1 MTATRR
7 YIRIEP
13 AHERVTPSDIISRLA
28 GLRKLKSG
36 WKVKYHPLKNA
47 PTFEFLALTQG
58 NQTPVR
64 FYLGVNDETLL
75 STIRSE
81 LTTAYPASYH
91 LSEEELTLPDEL
103 LGPST
108 ENTDTDEEDSPEPQ
122 SVDDA
127 RSELLNRT
135 PIAARWRGIGTRS
148 DDWMTPLTQY
158 SQLHAT
164 DQRTDSASAKAPLAT
179 AVERLSQA
187 SAPTV
192 LQVLFTRYADWE
204 KAANTRKENIQTKHD
219 GFVQSAKTSFNDML
233 RGYDEEEIRDRRRGR
248 DAPQIGENIRQS
260 PNATS
265 GGAASRQ
272 ALIDQKNPS
281 QTYLVNMRA
290 AGVPPADATETT
302 IGTVHSEVDA
312 LANAF
317 NHLGGAYYELDGSRL
332 AKGLTN
338 IRDPAKKE
346 LKRLLDRSFNIS
358 RQGRKRSQLILNADE
373 LANFVAVPSA
383 HTLTTEGAR
392 GTRGKERLR
401 QPLSLPAPEM
411 LDRLSAPGMAIGLP
425 LKDRNQPLD
434 DAVYAHISTLVTHY
448 IRAASTGSG
457 KSKSVQNDMLTLSE
471 HVGGPTVLLESKGD
485 AMVENYLKAHYA
497 KFGTLDNV
505 YHFDAPEMLPAFS
518 FFDIRP
524 KLAMGRRR
532 EDAIQ
537 DTVEHFHEVMRLILG
552 KETHDRAFVAN
563 EILTFLIK
571 ALFDKEY
578 GQDAFSLDT
587 LIEAVYQ
594 MRHERIIPEICAE
607 NAHIE
612 RALLQQCEL
621 DESQFQQ
628 SMGGAANRLNK
639 LVELEHLYQIFN
651 HVPEWD
657 DEAGEYTENVFDFRH
672 FLDEDVVILFD
683 IGELRTDSRN
693 ALTMVL
699 LSNLWDAAQGWSDEN
714 RTGEDKPVT
723 SDEKIAN
730 VIIEEAA
737 AVATSELVYEE
748 FLPQGRGFGVS
759 LGLIMQYPDQ
769 VNDHSRS
776 NRPYKEILN
785 NVKTKIIGN
794 IEVDDELAKSMAH
807 ENLSTQDLSKR
818 IQRLPSGE
826 WIVQLP
832 SPGFGKTD
840 PTTFSLA
847 PLPIPEGHPESD
859 EPLAGDAHHLFEE
872 MARPQVR
879 RRTQTECSI
888 HNRPSTIG
896 HGDARDTLAEMGG
909 EGEDTAGTD
918 GSQEHTPDAE
928 AADGGTPAETPFFGG
943 SDVSDATDTAADGE
957 VESDTEDTPA
967 SDRPSDDPDF
977 GRASMFGAPSSE
989 QSPAED
995 PPNSTSSE
1003 QTETGSRDERSSE
1016 GEAGTTDAGQEP
1028 RDTDDEA
1035 ERSSDATLSEHVRY
1049 NTETDC
1055 YVCDLCGTEYADAEK
1070 RRASACC
1077 QFASKDEVFV
1087 AARRAHKTTDSTSDL
1102 LDRLKKIAA
1111 HAEDYGIEI
1120 SIQEFVSLDVSAA
1133 APPTNGN
1140 EDESEDILETEHPQS
1155 SDDGTAT
1162 RFSDATTHVP
1172 DATLRAE
1179 GVMRDE
1185 AAFLELVLDA
1195 MNHQLDEYSL
1205 QESMTVLEEPFAD
1218 LDVEALI
1225 EKGFLEEHRSF
1236 RQKYYT
1242 VLPAGRRFLDRSLE
1256 AGPGVGDLGE
1266 KTPHKAGVVF
1276 LDAWLTQQED
1286 VARTEVYYQHWE
1298 DTVFDVAGF
1307 DTADDLIWVGEVETP
1322 SNNPEALIA
1331 DYEKLAS
1338 VDAAAVWAGEDKAF
1352 ILDAI
1357 ETLTDAG
1364 RVEFSLSSTQRRT
1377 ISSLRAAIGGYDDP
1391 GMTALHTFRSL
1402 EAEVFD

>member
-1 MTATRR
+1 MTVTRR

-13 AHERVTPSDIISRLA
+13 AHERVIPSDIISRLA

-36 WKVKYHPLKNA
+36 WKVKYLPQKNA
-47 PTFEFLALTQG
+47 PIFEFLALTQG

-64 FYLGVNDETLL
+64 FYLGVDDETLL

-81 LTTAYPASYH
+81 LTTAYPASYD
-91 LSEEELTLPDEL
+91 LSEEELTLPVEL

-108 ENTDTDEEDSPEPQ
+108 RDPDTDKDTVESQ
-122 SVDDA
+122 SIDDA
-127 RSELLNRT
+127 RSELVNRS
-135 PIAARWRGIGTRS
+135 PIAARWQGVATRT

-158 SQLHAT
+158 SQLHT
-164 DQRTDSASAKAPLAT
+164 TQNGDSTSAKAPLAT
-179 AVERLSQA
+179 AVERLANA

-204 KAANTRKENIQTKHD
+204 KAANTRKENIQTKRD
-219 GFVQSAKTSFNDML
+219 GFVQTTKTNLRDML

-248 DAPQIGENIRQS
+248 DAPQIGENIGQA

-281 QTYLVNMRA
+281 QTYLVNLRA
-290 AGVPPADATETT
+290 AGVPPAGADDST
-302 IGTVHSEVDA
+302 IGTVESDVDA

-317 NHLGGAYYELDGSRL
+317 NHLDGAYYELDGSRL
-332 AKGLTN
+332 TKGLTN
-338 IRDPAKKE
+338 IRDPARKE
-346 LKRLLDRSFNIS
+346 LKRLLDRSLNTS

-383 HTLTTEGAR
+383 HALTTEGAR
-392 GTRGKERLR
+392 GTRGKEQLR

-425 LKDRNQPLD
+425 LKDRSQPLD
-434 DAVYAHISTLVTHY
+434 DAIYVHRSTLVTHY

-457 KSKSVQNDMLTLSE
+457 KSKSVQNDLLTLSE

-485 AMVENYLKAHYA
+485 AMVDNYLKAHYA

-518 FFDIRP
+518 FFDIQP

-621 DESQFQQ
+621 DETQFQQ

-657 DEAGEYTENVFDFRH
+657 NEANEYTENVFDFRH
-672 FLDEDVVILFD
+672 FLDDDAVILFD
-683 IGELRTDSRN
+683 IGELRADSRN

-699 LSNLWDAAQGWSDEN
+699 LSNLWDAAQGWSDES
-714 RTGEDKPVT
+714 RTDEGEPVT

-794 IEVDDELAKSMAH
+794 IEVDDELAKSMGH

-826 WIVQLP
+826 WVVQLP
-832 SPGFGKTD
+832 SPGFGEND

-879 RRTQTECSI
+879 RRTQSECSI
-888 HNRPSTIG
+888 PDRPSTIG
-896 HGDARDTLAEMGG
+896 HDDARETLAKMGDA
-909 EGEDTAGTD
+909 DTAGTD
-918 GSQEHTPDAE
+918 GSQEHTAAAE
-928 AADGGTPAETPFFGG
+928 AVDGGTPAETPFFGG
-943 SDVSDATDTAADGE
+943 SDVSDATGTATDDKVPTGMG
-957 VESDTEDTPA
+957 DTPA
-967 SDRPSDDPDF
+967 RDRPSEEQDF
-977 GRASMFGAPSSE
+977 GGASMFGAPTTE
-989 QSPAED
+989 QSPSED

-1003 QTETGSRDERSSE
+1003 QTETGTQNGSSE
-1016 GEAGTTDAGQEP
+1016 GEAGTTDAGEET
-1028 RDTDDEA
+1028 TDANNTGDGPDNA
-1035 ERSSDATLSEHVRY
+1035 ALSEHVHY
-1049 NTETDC
+1049 DTGTDG
-1055 YVCDLCGTEYADAEK
+1055 YVCNLCGTEYTDAEK
-1070 RRASACC
+1070 RRASVCC

-1087 AARRAHKTTDSTSDL
+1087 AARRAHKSTDSTSDL
-1102 LDRLKKIAA
+1102 LDRFRKIAA

-1120 SIQEFVSLDVSAA
+1120 SFQEFASLDSSATES
-1133 APPTNGN
+1133 PTTTA
-1140 EDESEDILETEHPQS
+1140 DESGQPHESEPTLILDPRVS
-1155 SDDGTAT
+1155 G
-1162 RFSDATTHVP
+1162 RFSDATTDIP
-1172 DATLRAE
+1172 DETLRAE
-1179 GVMRDE
+1179 GVTRDE
-1185 AAFLELVLDA
+1185 AAFLGLVLDA
-1195 MNHQLDEYSL
+1195 MNHQVEEYSL
-1205 QESMTVLEEPFAD
+1205 LESMSVLEEPFSA
-1218 LDVEALI
+1218 LDI
-1225 EKGFLEEHRSF
+1225 ETLKEKDFIEEHRSF
-1236 RQKYYT
+1236 WQTYYT
-1242 VLPAGRRFLDRSLE
+1242 VLPAGRTFLDRSLDVN
-1256 AGPGVGDLGE
+1256 PGVGDLGE

-1276 LDAWLTQQED
+1276 LEAWVTQQED
-1286 VARTEVYYQHWE
+1286 VARTEVYYQPAE
-1298 DTVFDVAGF
+1298 NTVFDVAGF
-1307 DTADDLIWVGEVETP
+1307 TAADELIWVGEVETP
-1322 SNNPEALIA
+1322 SNNPEALLA
-1331 DYEKLAS
+1331 DYEKLAT
-1338 VDAAAVWAGEDKAF
+1338 VDAAAVWACEDKEF
-1352 ILDAI
+1352 LLEAI
-1357 ETLTDAG
+1357 ETLTDA
-1364 RVEFSLSSTQRRT
+1364 EKLDISLSATQKRT

-1402 EAEVFD
+1402 KAEVEVSEDP

>member
-1 MTATRR
+1 MTSTRR

-36 WKVKYHPLKNA
+36 WKVKYLPQKNA

-64 FYLGVNDETLL
+64 FYLGATDESLL
-75 STIRSE
+75 STVRSE
-81 LTTAYPASYH
+81 LTTAYPASYN
-91 LSEEELTLPDEL
+91 LSEEELVLPDEL

-108 ENTDTDEEDSPEPQ
+108 REPDTDTDEDTVEFQPIG
-122 SVDDA
+122 DA
-127 RSELLNRT
+127 RSELLNRS
-135 PIAARWRGIGTRS
+135 PIAARWQGVATRT

-164 DQRTDSASAKAPLAT
+164 HNGDSASAKAPLAT
-179 AVERLSQA
+179 AVERLAKA

-204 KAANTRKENIQTKHD
+204 KAANTRKENIQTKRD
-219 GFVQSAKTSFNDML
+219 GFVQTTKTNFRDML

-248 DAPQIGENIRQS
+248 DAPQIGENIQQS

-281 QTYLVNMRA
+281 QTFLVNMRA
-290 AGVPPADATETT
+290 AGVPPSDATETT
-302 IGTVHSEVDA
+302 IGTVQSEVDA

-317 NHLGGAYYELDGSRL
+317 NHLDGAYYELDGSRL

-346 LKRLLDRSFNIS
+346 LKRLLDRSLNIS

-401 QPLSLPAPEM
+401 QPLALPAPEM

-497 KFGTLDNV
+497 KFGMLDNV

-621 DESQFQQ
+621 DEAQFQQ

-657 DEAGEYTENVFDFRH
+657 DEANEYTENVFDFRY
-672 FLDEDVVILFD
+672 FLDEDAVILFD

-699 LSNLWDAAQGWSDEN
+699 LSNLWDAAQGWSDES
-714 RTGEDKPVT
+714 RTGEEEPMG

-807 ENLSTQDLSKR
+807 ENLSKQDLSKR

-859 EPLAGDAHHLFEE
+859 EPLAGDARHLFEE

-888 HNRPSTIG
+888 PNRPNEIG
-896 HGDARDTLAEMGG
+896 HDDARDTLAEMS
-909 EGEDTAGTD
+909 DANTAGTD
-918 GSQEHTPDAE
+918 GSQEHTADTE
-928 AADGGTPAETPFFGG
+928 AADGGTPTETPFFGTEG
-943 SDVSDATDTAADGE
+943 VSDDTGTAADGE
-957 VESDTEDTPA
+957 VPTGMGDTPA
-967 SDRPSDDPDF
+967 SDRPSDEQDF
-977 GRASMFGAPSSE
+977 GDASMFGAPTTE
-989 QSPAED
+989 QSPPD
-995 PPNSTSSE
+995 DTPNSQSSE
-1003 QTETGSRDERSSE
+1003 QTETGTQNGPSGEEPTDTNNTGDEPD
-1016 GEAGTTDAGQEP
+1016 DA
-1028 RDTDDEA
+1028 A
-1035 ERSSDATLSEHVRY
+1035 LSEHVHY
-1049 NTETDC
+1049 DTETDG
-1055 YVCDLCGTEYADAEK
+1055 YICDLCGTEYTASEE

-1102 LDRLKKIAA
+1102 LDRLRKIAA

-1120 SIQEFVSLDVSAA
+1120 SIQEFASLDEPAKSVSSEEETSEPRPEPEQTQTHDTTAA
-1133 APPTNGN
+1133 G
-1140 EDESEDILETEHPQS
+1140 
-1155 SDDGTAT
+1155 
-1162 RFSDATTHVP
+1162 RFSDATTNIP
-1172 DATLRAE
+1172 DTTLRAE
-1179 GVMRDE
+1179 GVTRDE
-1185 AAFLELVLDA
+1185 AAFLGLVLDA
-1195 MNHQLDEYSL
+1195 MNHQLEEYSL
-1205 QESMTVLEEPFAD
+1205 TESMADFDEPFST
-1218 LDVEALI
+1218 LNVETLI
-1225 EKGFLEEHRSF
+1225 QKGFLEKHRAF
-1236 RQKYYT
+1236 RQTYYT
-1242 VLPAGRRFLDRSLE
+1242 VLPAGRTFLDRSL
-1256 AGPGVGDLGE
+1256 AVNPGIGDLGE

-1276 LDAWLTQQED
+1276 LEQWLVQYQD
-1286 VARTEVYYQHWE
+1286 VDRTERYYQH
-1298 DTVFDVAGF
+1298 DSGTIFDVAGF
-1307 DTADDLIWVGEVETP
+1307 DASDDLCWVGEVETT
-1322 SNNPEALIA
+1322 SHNTDAVVA
-1331 DYEKLAS
+1331 DYEKLAKA
-1338 VDAAAVWAGEDKAF
+1338 DANAAWAFEDRACATDV
-1352 ILDAI
+1352 IDTLI
-1357 ETLTDAG
+1357 ETGPLDLSLTA
-1364 RVEFSLSSTQRRT
+1364 TQKQT
-1377 ISSLRAAIGGYDDP
+1377 VSALRAALSQKAIP
-1391 GMTALHTFRSL
+1391 GMTAVNTFRSL
-1402 EAEVFD
+1402 KTEVDTER

>member
-13 AHERVTPSDIISRLA
+13 ARERVTPSDIISRLA

-36 WKVKYHPLKNA
+36 WKVKYDPWKNA

-58 NQTPVR
+58 SQTPVR
-64 FYLGVNDETLL
+64 FYLGADDETLL
-75 STIRSE
+75 STVRSE
-81 LTTAYPASYH
+81 LTTAYPASYD
-91 LSEEELTLPDEL
+91 LSEEALELPHEL
-103 LGPST
+103 LGAST
-108 ENTDTDEEDSPEPQ
+108 GTIDTDNDEDTVESQ
-122 SVDDA
+122 SIDNA
-127 RSELLNRT
+127 RSELVNRT
-135 PIAARWRGIGTRS
+135 PIAARWQGVGTRT
-148 DDWMTPLTQY
+148 DDWMTPLKQY

-164 DQRTDSASAKAPLAT
+164 HHGDSASAKAPLAT
-179 AVERLSQA
+179 AVERLAKA

-204 KAANTRKENIQTKHD
+204 KAANTRKENIQTKRD
-219 GFVQSAKTSFNDML
+219 GLVQTTKTNVRDLL

-248 DAPQIGENIRQS
+248 DAPQIGENIGQS
-260 PNATS
+260 PHTPS
-265 GGAASRQ
+265 GGVASRQ
-272 ALIDQKNPS
+272 TLIDQKNPS
-281 QTYLVNMRA
+281 QTFLVNMRA
-290 AGVPPADATETT
+290 AGVLPADATDTT
-302 IGTVHSEVDA
+302 IGTVENEVDA

-317 NHLGGAYYELDGSRL
+317 NHLDGSFYELDGSRL
-332 AKGLTN
+332 TKGLTN

-346 LKRLLDRSFNIS
+346 LKRLLDRSLTIS
-358 RQGRKRSQLILNADE
+358 NRSRKRPQLILNADE

-383 HTLTTEGAR
+383 HALTTEGAR

-425 LKDRNQPLD
+425 LKGRSQPLD
-434 DAVYAHISTLVTHY
+434 DAIHVHRSTLVTHY

-457 KSKSVQNDMLTLSE
+457 KSKSVQNDILTLSE

-485 AMVENYLKAHYA
+485 AMVDNYLKAHYA

-505 YHFDAPEMLPAFS
+505 YHFDAPDMLPAFS

-524 KLAMGRRR
+524 ALAMGRRR

-552 KETHDRAFVAN
+552 TETHDRAFVAN

-594 MRHERIIPEICAE
+594 MRHERILPEICAE

-621 DESQFQQ
+621 DETQFQQ

-657 DEAGEYTENVFDFRH
+657 DEANEYTGNVFDFRH
-672 FLDEDVVILFD
+672 FLDEDAVILFD
-683 IGELRTDSRN
+683 IGELRADSRN
-693 ALTMVL
+693 ALTMLL
-699 LSNLWDAAQGWSDEN
+699 LSNLWDAVQGRSDEST
-714 RTGEDKPVT
+714 TGKEET
-723 SDEKIAN
+723 GASDEKIAN

-807 ENLSTQDLSKR
+807 ENLSKQDLSKR

-832 SPGFGKTD
+832 SPGFGETD

-859 EPLAGDAHHLFEE
+859 EPLAGDARHLFEE

-888 HNRPSTIG
+888 PDRPSKIG
-896 HGDARDTLAEMGG
+896 HDDARDTLVEMG
-909 EGEDTAGTD
+909 EEDTA
-918 GSQEHTPDAE
+918 DAE
-928 AADGGTPAETPFFGG
+928 AADGGTPTETPFFGG
-943 SDVSDATDTAADGE
+943 GSVGDDTDTAADGE
-957 VESDTEDTPA
+957 VPTGIGDTPA
-967 SDRPSDDPDF
+967 SDRPSDEQDF
-977 GRASMFGAPSSE
+977 GDASMFGAPTTE
-989 QSPAED
+989 QSPAD
-995 PPNSTSSE
+995 DIPNSTSSE
-1003 QTETGSRDERSSE
+1003 QTETGTQNGRSSE
-1016 GEAGTTDAGQEP
+1016 GEAGTTDAGEETT
-1028 RDTDDEA
+1028 DTDNAGDGPD
-1035 ERSSDATLSEHVRY
+1035 DAALSEHVHY
-1049 NTETDC
+1049 DTETDG
-1055 YVCDLCGTEYADAEK
+1055 YVCDLCGTEYSASEK
-1070 RRASACC
+1070 RRASVCC

-1102 LDRLKKIAA
+1102 LDRLRKIAA

-1120 SIQEFVSLDVSAA
+1120 SLQEFASLDSPTESVPSEKETSGPRPEPEQTQVLDTTAA
-1133 APPTNGN
+1133 G
-1140 EDESEDILETEHPQS
+1140 
-1155 SDDGTAT
+1155 
-1162 RFSDATTHVP
+1162 RFSEATTNIP
-1172 DATLRAE
+1172 DETLRAE
-1179 GVMRDE
+1179 GVTRDE
-1185 AAFLELVLDA
+1185 AAFLGIVLDA
-1195 MNHQLDEYSL
+1195 MNHQFDEYSL
-1205 QESMTVLEEPFAD
+1205 TESMADFDEPFSN
-1218 LDVEALI
+1218 LDVETLI
-1225 EKGFLEEHRSF
+1225 QKGFLEKHRAF
-1236 RQKYYT
+1236 RQTYYT
-1242 VLPAGRRFLDRSLE
+1242 VLPAGRTFLDRSL
-1256 AGPGVGDLGE
+1256 AVNPGIGDLGE

-1276 LDAWLTQQED
+1276 LEQWLAQYHD
-1286 VARTEVYYQHWE
+1286 VDRTERYYQH
-1298 DTVFDVAGF
+1298 DSGTVFDVAGF
-1307 DTADDLIWVGEVETP
+1307 DASGDLCWVGEVETT
-1322 SNNPEALIA
+1322 SHNTDAVIS
-1331 DYEKLAS
+1331 DYEKLAN
-1338 VDAAAVWAGEDKAF
+1338 VDANAAWAFEDRACATDV
-1352 ILDAI
+1352 IDTLI
-1357 ETLTDAG
+1357 ETGPLDLSLTA
-1364 RVEFSLSSTQRRT
+1364 TQKQT
-1377 ISSLRAAIGGYDDP
+1377 VSALRAALSQTAIP
-1391 GMTALHTFRSL
+1391 GMTAVNTFRSL
-1402 EAEVFD
+1402 KTEVDTER

>member
-1 MTATRR
+1 MTITRR

-36 WKVKYHPLKNA
+36 WKVKYDPRKNA

-64 FYLGVNDETLL
+64 FYLGATDESLL

-81 LTTAYPASYH
+81 LNTAYPASYN
-91 LSEEELTLPDEL
+91 LSEEELTLPEEL
-103 LGPST
+103 LGQSA
-108 ENTDTDEEDSPEPQ
+108 ENTDTDTVESQ
-122 SVDDA
+122 SIDDA

-148 DDWMTPLTQY
+148 DDWMTPLKQY

-164 DQRTDSASAKAPLAT
+164 QHGDSASAKAPLAT
-179 AVERLSQA
+179 AVERLAKA

-204 KAANTRKENIQTKHD
+204 KVANTRKENIQTKHD

-233 RGYDEEEIRDRRRGR
+233 RGYDEEHIRDRRRGR

-281 QTYLVNMRA
+281 QTFLVNMRA
-290 AGVPPADATETT
+290 AGVPPADADDTA
-302 IGTVHSEVDA
+302 IGTVESEVDA

-317 NHLGGAYYELDGSRL
+317 NHLDGAYYELDGKRL
-332 AKGLTN
+332 TKGLTN

-346 LKRLLDRSFNIS
+346 LKRLLNRSLKIS

-383 HTLTTEGAR
+383 HALTTEGAR

-434 DAVYAHISTLVTHY
+434 DAVYVHISTLITHY
-448 IRAASTGSG
+448 LRAASTGSG
-457 KSKSVQNDMLTLSE
+457 KSKSVLNDMLTLSE

-497 KFGTLDNV
+497 KFDTLDNV
-505 YHFDAPEMLPAFS
+505 YHFDAPDMLPAFS

-552 KETHDRAFVAN
+552 TETHDRAFVAN

-594 MRHERIIPEICAE
+594 MRHERILPEICVE

-612 RALLQQCEL
+612 RALFQQCEL
-621 DESQFQQ
+621 EEAQFQQ

-657 DEAGEYTENVFDFRH
+657 DEANKYTENVFDFRH
-672 FLDEDVVILFD
+672 FLDEDAVILFD
-683 IGELRTDSRN
+683 IGDLRTDSRN

-699 LSNLWDAAQGWSDEN
+699 LSNLWDAAQGWSDES
-714 RTGEDKPVT
+714 RTGEGEPMA

-807 ENLSTQDLSKR
+807 ENLSKQDLSKR

-832 SPGFGKTD
+832 SPGFGETD

-859 EPLAGDAHHLFEE
+859 EPLAGDARHLFEE

-888 HNRPSTIG
+888 PSRPSKIG
-896 HGDARDTLAEMGG
+896 HVDARDTLVEMGDA
-909 EGEDTAGTD
+909 DTADTD
-918 GSQEHTPDAE
+918 GSQEHTADAE
-928 AADGGTPAETPFFGG
+928 AADGGIPAETPFFGADG
-943 SDVSDATDTAADGE
+943 VSDATRTAADGE
-957 VESDTEDTPA
+957 VASDTEDTPA
-967 SDRPSDDPDF
+967 SDRPSDEQDF
-977 GRASMFGAPSSE
+977 GRASMFGAPTTE
-989 QSPAED
+989 QSPPDD
-995 PPNSTSSE
+995 PPNPPSSD
-1003 QTETGSRDERSSE
+1003 QTATDIQNGHSSE
-1016 GEAGTTDAGQEP
+1016 GEAGITDAGEEP
-1028 RDTDDEA
+1028 RDTDDEG
-1035 ERSSDATLSEHVRY
+1035 ERSSDAALSEHVHY
-1049 NTETDC
+1049 DADVDG
-1055 YVCDLCGTEYADAEK
+1055 YVCALCGTEYTASEE
-1070 RRASACC
+1070 RRASVCC

-1102 LDRLKKIAA
+1102 LDRLRKIAA

-1120 SIQEFVSLDVSAA
+1120 SIQEFASLDAPAA
-1133 APPTNGN
+1133 
-1140 EDESEDILETEHPQS
+1140 ESVPSEEETSEPRPEPEQTQAL
-1155 SDDGTAT
+1155 DTIAG
-1162 RFSDATTHVP
+1162 RFSEATTNIP
-1172 DATLRAE
+1172 DTTLRAE
-1179 GVMRDE
+1179 GVTRDE
-1185 AAFLELVLDA
+1185 AAFLGLVLDA
-1195 MNHQLDEYSL
+1195 MNHQLEEYSL
-1205 QESMTVLEEPFAD
+1205 TESMADFDEPFAN
-1218 LDVEALI
+1218 LDVETLI
-1225 EKGFLEEHRSF
+1225 QKRFLEKHRAF
-1236 RQKYYT
+1236 RQTYYT
-1242 VLPAGRRFLDRSLE
+1242 VLPAGRTFLDRSL
-1256 AGPGVGDLGE
+1256 AVNPGMGDLGE

-1276 LDAWLTQQED
+1276 LEQWLVQYHD
-1286 VARTEVYYQHWE
+1286 VDRTERYYQH
-1298 DTVFDVAGF
+1298 DSGTVFDVAGF
-1307 DTADDLIWVGEVETP
+1307 DASGDLCWVGEVETK
-1322 SNNPEALIA
+1322 SHNTDAVVA
-1331 DYEKLAS
+1331 DYEKLAKA
-1338 VDAAAVWAGEDKAF
+1338 DANAAWAFEDRGCA
-1352 ILDAI
+1352 IDVIDTLI
-1357 ETLTDAG
+1357 ETGPLDLSLTA
-1364 RVEFSLSSTQRRT
+1364 TQKQT
-1377 ISSLRAAIGGYDDP
+1377 VSALRAALSQTAIP
-1391 GMTALHTFRSL
+1391 GMTAVNTFRSL
-1402 EAEVFD
+1402 KTEVDTER

>member
-1 MTATRR
+1 MTTTRR

-36 WKVKYHPLKNA
+36 WKVKYDPRKNA

-64 FYLGVNDETLL
+64 FYLGATDESLL

-81 LTTAYPASYH
+81 LNTAYPASYN
-91 LSEEELTLPDEL
+91 LSEEELVLPEEL

-108 ENTDTDEEDSPEPQ
+108 RESDTDEDTVESQ
-122 SVDDA
+122 SVADA

-135 PIAARWRGIGTRS
+135 PIAVRWRGIGTRS
-148 DDWMTPLTQY
+148 GDWMTPLTQY

-179 AVERLSQA
+179 AVERLANA

-204 KAANTRKENIQTKHD
+204 SAANTRKENIQTKRD
-219 GFVQSAKTSFNDML
+219 GFVQTTKTNVRDML

-248 DAPQIGENIRQS
+248 DAPQIGENIGQS
-260 PNATS
+260 PHAPS
-265 GGAASRQ
+265 GGKASRQ
-272 ALIDQKNPS
+272 TLIDQKNPS

-290 AGVPPADATETT
+290 AGIPPADATETT
-302 IGTVHSEVDA
+302 IGTIESDVDA

-317 NHLGGAYYELDGSRL
+317 NHLDGAYYELDGKRL
-332 AKGLTN
+332 TKGLTN

-346 LKRLLDRSFNIS
+346 LQRLLDRSLKTS
-358 RQGRKRSQLILNADE
+358 PKGRTRPELILNADE

-383 HTLTTEGAR
+383 HALTTEGAR

-434 DAVYAHISTLVTHY
+434 DAVYVHISTLVTHY

-485 AMVENYLKAHYA
+485 GMVENYLKAHYA

-505 YHFDAPEMLPAFS
+505 YHFDAPDMLPAFS

-552 KETHDRAFVAN
+552 TETHDRAFVAN

-594 MRHERIIPEICAE
+594 MRHERIVPEICAE
-607 NAHIE
+607 NSHIE
-612 RALLQQCEL
+612 RALLQQCQL
-621 DESQFQQ
+621 DEAQFQQ

-657 DEAGEYTENVFDFRH
+657 DEANEYTENVFDFRH
-672 FLDEDVVILFD
+672 FLDEDAVILFD
-683 IGELRTDSRN
+683 IGDLRTDSRN

-699 LSNLWDAAQGWSDEN
+699 LSNLWDAAQGWSDES
-714 RTGEDKPVT
+714 RTDEGDPMA

-807 ENLSTQDLSKR
+807 ENLSKQDLSKR

-832 SPGFGKTD
+832 SPGFGETD

-859 EPLAGDAHHLFEE
+859 EPLAGDARHLFEE

-888 HNRPSTIG
+888 PNRPSKIG
-896 HGDARDTLAEMGG
+896 HGNARDTLAEMGDA
-909 EGEDTAGTD
+909 DTAGTD
-918 GSQEHTPDAE
+918 GSQEHTADAE

-943 SDVSDATDTAADGE
+943 GSVSDDTRTAADGE
-957 VESDTEDTPA
+957 AESDTGDTPD

-977 GRASMFGAPSSE
+977 GRASMFGAPTTE
-989 QSPAED
+989 QSPPED
-995 PPNSTSSE
+995 TPNSTSSE
-1003 QTETGSRDERSSE
+1003 QTETDAQNGRCSE
-1016 GEAGTTDAGQEP
+1016 EEAGTADAGEEP
-1028 RDTDDEA
+1028 TDTNNTGDGPDDA
-1035 ERSSDATLSEHVRY
+1035 ALSEHVHY
-1049 NTETDC
+1049 DVDVDG
-1055 YVCDLCGTEYADAEK
+1055 YICDLLW
-1070 RRASACC
+1070 
-1077 QFASKDEVFV
+1077 
-1087 AARRAHKTTDSTSDL
+1087 H
-1102 LDRLKKIAA
+1102 
-1111 HAEDYGIEI
+1111 
-1120 SIQEFVSLDVSAA
+1120 
-1133 APPTNGN
+1133 
-1140 EDESEDILETEHPQS
+1140 
-1155 SDDGTAT
+1155 
-1162 RFSDATTHVP
+1162 
-1172 DATLRAE
+1172 
-1179 GVMRDE
+1179 
-1185 AAFLELVLDA
+1185 
-1195 MNHQLDEYSL
+1195 
-1205 QESMTVLEEPFAD
+1205 
-1218 LDVEALI
+1218 
-1225 EKGFLEEHRSF
+1225 
-1236 RQKYYT
+1236 
-1242 VLPAGRRFLDRSLE
+1242 
-1256 AGPGVGDLGE
+1256 
-1266 KTPHKAGVVF
+1266 
-1276 LDAWLTQQED
+1276 
-1286 VARTEVYYQHWE
+1286 
-1298 DTVFDVAGF
+1298 
-1307 DTADDLIWVGEVETP
+1307 
-1322 SNNPEALIA
+1322 
-1331 DYEKLAS
+1331 
-1338 VDAAAVWAGEDKAF
+1338 
-1352 ILDAI
+1352 
-1357 ETLTDAG
+1357 
-1364 RVEFSLSSTQRRT
+1364 
-1377 ISSLRAAIGGYDDP
+1377 
-1391 GMTALHTFRSL
+1391 
-1402 EAEVFD
+1402 

>member
-1 MTATRR
+1 MTTTRR

-13 AHERVTPSDIISRLA
+13 AHERVTPSDIISRFA

-36 WKVKYHPLKNA
+36 WKVKYLPQKSA

-64 FYLGVNDETLL
+64 FYLGATDESLL
-75 STIRSE
+75 STVRSE
-81 LTTAYPASYH
+81 LTTAYPASYN
-91 LSEEELTLPDEL
+91 LSEEELTLPEEL

-108 ENTDTDEEDSPEPQ
+108 REPDTDEDTVESQPI
-122 SVDDA
+122 DDA

-135 PIAARWRGIGTRS
+135 PIAARWQGVATRT

-164 DQRTDSASAKAPLAT
+164 HNDDSASAKAPLAT
-179 AVERLSQA
+179 AVERLAKA

-233 RGYDEEEIRDRRRGR
+233 RGYDEEHIRDRRRGR

-281 QTYLVNMRA
+281 QTFLVNMRA

-302 IGTVHSEVDA
+302 IGTVQSDVDA

-317 NHLGGAYYELDGSRL
+317 NHLDGAYYELDGSRL
-332 AKGLTN
+332 TKGLTN

-346 LKRLLDRSFNIS
+346 LQRLLDRSLKIS
-358 RQGRKRSQLILNADE
+358 RQGRKRPQLILNADE

-401 QPLSLPAPEM
+401 QPLPLPAPEM
-411 LDRLSAPGMAIGLP
+411 VDRLSAPGMAIGLP
-425 LKDRNQPLD
+425 LKGRNQPLD
-434 DAVYAHISTLVTHY
+434 DAIHVHRSTLVTHY

-457 KSKSVQNDMLTLSE
+457 KSKSVLNDMLTLSE

-485 AMVENYLKAHYA
+485 GMVENYLKAHYT

-505 YHFDAPEMLPAFS
+505 YHFDAPDMLPAFS

-537 DTVEHFHEVMRLILG
+537 DIVEHFHEVMRLILG

-571 ALFDKEY
+571 ALFDKEF
-578 GQDAFSLDT
+578 GQDAFSLDS

-612 RALLQQCEL
+612 RALLQQCQL
-621 DESQFQQ
+621 DEAQFQQ

-672 FLDEDVVILFD
+672 FLVEDAVILFD

-699 LSNLWDAAQGWSDEN
+699 LSNLWDAAQGWSDES
-714 RTGEDKPVT
+714 RTGEEEPMA

-807 ENLSTQDLSKR
+807 ENLSKQDLSKR

-832 SPGFGKTD
+832 SPDFGETD

-859 EPLAGDAHHLFEE
+859 EPLSGDVRHLFEE

-879 RRTQTECSI
+879 RRTQNECSI
-888 HNRPSTIG
+888 PDRPSTIG
-896 HGDARDTLAEMGG
+896 RVDARDTFVEMGDA
-909 EGEDTAGTD
+909 DTAGTD
-918 GSQEHTPDAE
+918 GSQEDTAAAE
-928 AADGGTPAETPFFGG
+928 AADGGTPAETPFFGTG
-943 SDVSDATDTAADGE
+943 GVSDATGTAADDRAATG
-957 VESDTEDTPA
+957 TEDTPA
-967 SDRPSDDPDF
+967 SDRPSDEQDF
-977 GRASMFGAPSSE
+977 GGASMFGAPTTE
-989 QSPAED
+989 QLSAED
-995 PPNSTSSE
+995 PPTSTSPD
-1003 QTETGSRDERSSE
+1003 QTATNIQNGHSGE
-1016 GEAGTTDAGQEP
+1016 GEVGTTDAGEEP

-1035 ERSSDATLSEHVRY
+1035 ERSSDAALSEHVRY

-1087 AARRAHKTTDSTSDL
+1087 AARRAHKTTGSTSDL
-1102 LDRLKKIAA
+1102 LDRLRKIAA

-1120 SIQEFVSLDVSAA
+1120 SIQEFASLDSPAESVPSEEETSEPRPEPEQTQAPDTTAA
-1133 APPTNGN
+1133 G
-1140 EDESEDILETEHPQS
+1140 
-1155 SDDGTAT
+1155 
-1162 RFSDATTHVP
+1162 RFSEATTDIP
-1172 DATLRAE
+1172 DTTLRAE
-1179 GVMRDE
+1179 GVTRDE
-1185 AAFLELVLDA
+1185 AAFLGLVLDA

-1205 QESMTVLEEPFAD
+1205 IESMADFDEPFAN
-1218 LDVEALI
+1218 LDVETLI
-1225 EKGFLEEHRSF
+1225 QKGFLEKHRAF
-1236 RQKYYT
+1236 RQTYYT
-1242 VLPAGRRFLDRSLE
+1242 VLPAGRTFLDRSL
-1256 AGPGVGDLGE
+1256 AVNPGVGDLGE

-1276 LDAWLTQQED
+1276 LEQWLVQYHD
-1286 VARTEVYYQHWE
+1286 VDRTERYYQH
-1298 DTVFDVAGF
+1298 DSGTVFDVAGF
-1307 DTADDLIWVGEVETP
+1307 DASGDLCWVGEVETK
-1322 SNNPEALIA
+1322 SHNTDAVVA
-1331 DYEKLAS
+1331 DYEKLAKAN
-1338 VDAAAVWAGEDKAF
+1338 VNAAWAFEDRRCA
-1352 ILDAI
+1352 INVIDTLI
-1357 ETLTDAG
+1357 ETGQLDLSLTATQKQTVSAL
-1364 RVEFSLSSTQRRT
+1364 RVALSQT
-1377 ISSLRAAIGGYDDP
+1377 AIP
-1391 GMTALHTFRSL
+1391 GMTAVNTFRSL
-1402 EAEVFD
+1402 KTEVDTER

>member
-1 MTATRR
+1 MTTTRR

-64 FYLGVNDETLL
+64 FYLGADDESLL

-81 LTTAYPASYH
+81 LTTAYPASYN
-91 LSEEELTLPDEL
+91 LSKEELTLPEEL

-108 ENTDTDEEDSPEPQ
+108 ENTDTDSDEDTAESQPI
-122 SVDDA
+122 DDA

-135 PIAARWRGIGTRS
+135 PIAARWQGVAART
-148 DDWMTPLTQY
+148 DDWMTTLKQY

-164 DQRTDSASAKAPLAT
+164 QHGDSASAKAPLAT
-179 AVERLSQA
+179 AVERLAEA

-204 KAANTRKENIQTKHD
+204 NVANTRKENIQTKRD
-219 GFVQSAKTSFNDML
+219 GFVQTTKTNFRDML

-248 DAPQIGENIRQS
+248 DAPQIGENIGQS
-260 PNATS
+260 PHTPS
-265 GGAASRQ
+265 GGVASRQ
-272 ALIDQKNPS
+272 TLIDQKNPS
-281 QTYLVNMRA
+281 QTFLVNMRA

-302 IGTVHSEVDA
+302 IGTVESDVNA

-317 NHLGGAYYELDGSRL
+317 NHLDGAYYELDGKRL
-332 AKGLTN
+332 TKGLTN

-346 LKRLLDRSFNIS
+346 LKRLLDRSLKIS
-358 RQGRKRSQLILNADE
+358 RQGRKRPQLILNADE

-425 LKDRNQPLD
+425 LKDRDQPLD

-457 KSKSVQNDMLTLSE
+457 KSKSVHNDMLTLSE

-505 YHFDAPEMLPAFS
+505 YHFDAPDMLPAFS

-552 KETHDRAFVAN
+552 TETHDRAFVAN

-612 RALLQQCEL
+612 RALLQQCQL
-621 DESQFQQ
+621 DEAQFQQ

-657 DEAGEYTENVFDFRH
+657 DKANEYTENVFDFRH
-672 FLDEDVVILFD
+672 FLDEDAVILFD

-714 RTGEDKPVT
+714 TADGEEPMG
-723 SDEKIAN
+723 SDETIAN

-807 ENLSTQDLSKR
+807 ENLSKQDLSKR

-826 WIVQLP
+826 WVVQLP
-832 SPGFGKTD
+832 SPGFGEND

-847 PLPIPEGHPESD
+847 PLPIPAGHPESD
-859 EPLAGDAHHLFEE
+859 QPLSGDARHLFEE

-888 HNRPSTIG
+888 PDRPSTIG
-896 HGDARDTLAEMGG
+896 HDDARGTLAEMGEESTG
-909 EGEDTAGTD
+909 ID
-918 GSQEHTPDAE
+918 GSQEHTADAE
-928 AADGGTPAETPFFGG
+928 AADGGTPAETPFFGEDG
-943 SDVSDATDTAADGE
+943 VSDDTRTAADGE

-977 GRASMFGAPSSE
+977 GRASMFGAPTTE
-989 QSPAED
+989 QSPPDD
-995 PPNSTSSE
+995 PPNPQSSD
-1003 QTETGSRDERSSE
+1003 QTETDAQNGPSSE
-1016 GEAGTTDAGQEP
+1016 GEAGTADAGEEP
-1028 RDTDDEA
+1028 TDTNNTEDGPDD
-1035 ERSSDATLSEHVRY
+1035 TLSEHVHY
-1049 NTETDC
+1049 DTETDG
-1055 YVCDLCGTEYADAEK
+1055 YVCALCGTEYTDAEK
-1070 RRASACC
+1070 RRASVCC

-1087 AARRAHKTTDSTSDL
+1087 AAQRAHKTTDSTSDL
-1102 LDRLKKIAA
+1102 LDRLRKIAA

-1120 SIQEFVSLDVSAA
+1120 SIQEFASLDPSATESPSLTTQDSA
-1133 APPTNGN
+1133 QPH
-1140 EDESEDILETEHPQS
+1140 ESEPTLVSGPKAS
-1155 SDDGTAT
+1155 G
-1162 RFSDATTHVP
+1162 RFSDATTDIP
-1172 DATLRAE
+1172 DETLRAE
-1179 GVMRDE
+1179 GVTRDE
-1185 AAFLELVLDA
+1185 AAFLGLVLDA
-1195 MNHQLDEYSL
+1195 MNHQVEGYSL
-1205 QESMTVLEEPFAD
+1205 LESMNALEEPFSA
-1218 LDVEALI
+1218 LDIEALK
-1225 EKGFLEEHRSF
+1225 EKDFIEEHRSF
-1236 RQKYYT
+1236 WQTYYT
-1242 VLPAGRRFLDRSLE
+1242 VLPAGRTFLDRSLDVN
-1256 AGPGVGDLGE
+1256 PGVGDLGE

-1276 LDAWLTQQED
+1276 LEAWLTQQEE
-1286 VARTEVYYQHWE
+1286 VARTEVYYQHTG
-1298 DTVFDVAGF
+1298 DVVFDVAGF
-1307 DTADDLIWVGEVETP
+1307 TAADELTWVGEVETP
-1322 SNNPEALIA
+1322 SNNPEALLA
-1331 DYEKLAS
+1331 DYKKLAT
-1338 VDAAAVWAGEDKAF
+1338 VDAAAVWACEDKKF
-1352 ILDAI
+1352 LLEAI
-1357 ETLTDAG
+1357 ETLIDG
-1364 RVEFSLSSTQRRT
+1364 GKLDISLSATQKRT

-1402 EAEVFD
+1402 KAEVEVSEDP